1 MIARYLGQG
10 RNQRRSFMT
19 VAGFFAID
27 AIVVA
32 LLAVAIMAFFAWGSH
47 RRAPREKDP
56 PNHASRSQDGHDA
69 MSN

>member
-1 MIARYLGQG
+1 
-10 RNQRRSFMT
+10 MT

-56 PNHASRSQDGHDA
+56 RNHASRSQDGHDA